1 MRVLLATL
9 LALGLLAGCGKDEPA
24 ALPPLVEQ
32 LRAGGM
38 ALVMRHALTETAA
51 DEQESLRSCARQRN
65 LTEAGRRQARA
76 IGRAMRELGVPVGEV
91 RASPLCRT
99 RETAELA
106 FGRARLDRSLITP
119 GLVGTVEDD
128 DRRARRLRRA
138 VAQPPPPGLST
149 VLVTHTGNLGG
160 AFGESVV
167 EGEVLAFARGRLLGR
182 IRPQAWPRLVRA
194 ARAARE

>member
-1 MRVLLATL
+1 
-9 LALGLLAGCGKDEPA
+9 
-24 ALPPLVEQ
+24 
-32 LRAGGM
+32 
-38 ALVMRHALTETAA
+38 
-51 DEQESLRSCARQRN
+51 
-65 LTEAGRRQARA
+65 
-76 IGRAMRELGVPVGEV
+76 MRELGVPVGEV

-106 FGRARLDRSLITP
+106 FGRVRLDRSLITP

-138 VAQPPPPGLST
+138 VDQPPPPGLST

-160 AFGESVV
+160 AFDESVV
-167 EGEVLAFARGRLLGR
+167 EGEVLAFARGRLVGR
-182 IRPQAWPRLVRA
+182 IRPEAWPRLVRV